1 MADGGKVSGVKRPFR
16 EDGNDEEDEKPSMEK
31 KVRFPKG
38 KKARKGSDVAAG
50 GNGDDGAAAF
60 GQWMN
65 PELAVRERTKR
76 RNQNREAELFRE
88 KVVGVEDI
96 VGAEVQYE
104 VNASFE
110 DDGIRIE
117 PFNLK
122 QEREEG
128 YFDAEGNYV
137 EYVATNEIK
146 DAWLDNVQVDLRLAE
161 KKHEQTAKEEYDDLS
176 AGDIGKIK
184 RRIANAL
191 QPGETVLHALK
202 RLKGPTGSKK
212 DKMPEQI
219 KRTFDQ
225 LTEDAMKLMEGGEYD
240 VYYDKKETFEREA
253 EGYERLAHA
262 KEGPSQSSGISN
274 PDLTSVEDIFS
285 DAVGGESSSIS
296 QVAAGSLQANEITTK
311 ASSRDDD
318 TFDMFGEEDEN
329 TTNDRQSDA
338 LPPQRPPEGSGALQ
352 NVHPEEAGEG
362 NGTDYVFDESSGY
375 YYSSS
380 LGYYYDPASRLYC
393 CAASGKWYSYDEG
406 TGVYDEVQAD
416 LPNQAGEAAMDSS

>member
-1 MADGGKVSGVKRPFR
+1 MADGG
-16 EDGNDEEDEKPSMEK
+16 

-76 RNQNREAELFRE
+76 RNQNREAELFRRRSWVW
-88 KVVGVEDI
+88 KTLW
-96 VGAEVQYE
+96 VQRRVNCVPGFLFPFSTPESLAFANSGELYQT

-146 DAWLDNVQVDLRLAE
+146 
-161 KKHEQTAKEEYDDLS
+161 EYDDLS

-285 DAVGGESSSIS
+285 DA
-296 QVAAGSLQANEITTK
+296 VAAGSLQANEITTK